1 MKISAMTTEH
11 ATDVLVKIAEPA
23 SIIMHDEKV
32 FDMLERLSKSEAGNA
47 VKFFAD
53 NISLIVTALLK
64 DHKTEVYTI
73 VAALVEKTA
82 EEVAKQNIKQTVM
95 DIKES
100 WDGDLID
107 FFGSLK

>member
-1 MKISAMTTEH
+1 MKISAMTTEQ

-23 SIIMHDEKV
+23 SIIMHDKKV

-53 NISLIVTALLK
+53 NITLIVTALLK
-64 DHKTEVYTI
+64 DHKMEVYTI
-73 VAALVEKTA
+73 VAALAEKTA